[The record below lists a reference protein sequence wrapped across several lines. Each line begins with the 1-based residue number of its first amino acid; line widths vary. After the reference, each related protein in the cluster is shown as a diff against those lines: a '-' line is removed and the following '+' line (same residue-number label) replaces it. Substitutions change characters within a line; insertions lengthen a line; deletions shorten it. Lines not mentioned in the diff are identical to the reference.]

1 MAVDGSERTDCDLP
15 LTPDR
20 PADGATMR
28 ASVPTVRHRISNRLL
43 IITMLAVMLAE
54 VLIFVPSIANFREE
68 WLSDRIATVAV
79 AGLASRGRDSE
90 DAAPLSP
97 DEEAGLLRALDALL
111 VAIIE
116 GDASR
121 LLARDPRL
129 DAVDLQIDLGNRG
142 PWSAVTG
149 AFDTLFFG
157 GDRIMR
163 ISGPVGD
170 RSMLAEMVMSE
181 APLRRDMLVYSR
193 NILLLS
199 LAIASF
205 AALLVYAAISV
216 YLVRP
221 IQAMTTAMVRFAEQP
236 SDPRRILRPSG
247 RDDEIGVAEAEL
259 ADVQSRLAETLRE
272 QRHLADLGLA
282 VSKINHD
289 LRNILAS
296 AQMISDR
303 LSTVNDPR
311 VQRVAPML
319 LRSLDRALHYT
330 QSVLAYGRAVE
341 TVPVKRRIRLRQ
353 LVDDVFQMLTIS
365 PQSPIELVNAVDAGM
380 EVDADLDQLHRVLLN
395 LCRNA
400 AQALEAEDD
409 DLSSLVR
416 RVTVSATGGPAEGLV
431 IAVDDTGPG
440 LPARARDNLFR
451 AFRGSARTGGTG
463 LGLAIAAEII
473 EAHGGTIRL
482 AETNASGTR
491 FEIALP
497 GTAAPARPAPERPP
511 RNGAEAP
518 ATPDAP

>member
-1 MAVDGSERTDCDLP
+1 MPPTEKSP
-15 LTPDR
+15 Q
-20 PADGATMR
+20 DGATPR
-28 ASVPTVRHRISNRLL
+28 VPTVRQRISNRLL

-68 WLSDRIATVAV
+68 WLSARVASVAV
-79 AGLASRGRDSE
+79 AGLASRGRDGGE
-90 DAAPLSP
+90 EAAALSP
-97 DEEAGLLRALDALL
+97 DEAAKLLRALDAML

-121 LLARDPRL
+121 LIARDDRL
-129 DAVDLQIDLGNRG
+129 ETVDLQIDLADRN
-142 PWSAVTG
+142 PVTMVTG
-149 AFDTLFFG
+149 AFDTLLFG
-157 GDRIMR
+157 GNRTMR

-170 RSMLAEMVMSE
+170 GSMMAEMVMSE
-181 APLRRDMLVYSR
+181 APLRRAMLVYSR

-205 AALLVYAAISV
+205 AALLVYAAISA

-221 IQAMTTAMVRFAEQP
+221 IQAMTHAMVRFAEQP
-236 SDPRRILRPSG
+236 SDPGRIIRPSG

-303 LSTVNDPR
+303 LATVNDPR

-319 LRSLDRALHYT
+319 LRSLDRALNYT
-330 QSVLAYGRAVE
+330 QSVLSYGRAVE
-341 TVPVKRRIRLRQ
+341 TVPVKRRIRLKQ
-353 LVDDVFQMLTIS
+353 LVDDVFQMLTIA
-365 PQSPIELVNAVDAGM
+365 PGSPIEIVNAVDPAM

-400 AQALEAEDD
+400 AQALETEEDD
-409 DLSSLVR
+409 LPSLVR
-416 RVTVSATGGPAEGLV
+416 RITVSAATGSAKDVV

-440 LPARARDNLFR
+440 LPTRARENLFR
-451 AFRGSARTGGTG
+451 AFKGSSRTGGTG
-463 LGLAIAAEII
+463 LGLAIAAEIV

-491 FEIALP
+491 FEIRLP
-497 GTAAPARPAPERPP
+497 GSSPATRHASALEPAPPAHEPAARESEPAER
-511 RNGAEAP
+511 
-518 ATPDAP
+518 